1 MNLSEMDAQE
11 CRALLAISRVGRL
24 GCTRDGMPYVVPI
37 SFVYD
42 DGHIYSFSL
51 VGHKVLAMRGHPQV
65 CLEVD
70 EIHSPATGGACLPPA
85 ATRNCPK
92 LAIGAMSVTMPGR
105 CCRKRGQLV
114 GPRQ

>member
-51 VGHKVLAMRGHPQV
+51 VGHKVLAMRGHPQGV
-65 CLEVD
+65 SGSRRDPFPEQLVER
-70 EIHSPATGGACLPPA
+70 ACLRPLRG
-85 ATRNCPK
+85 TVRNWP
-92 LAIGAMSVTMPGR
+92 LA
-105 CCRKRGQLV
+105 Q
-114 GPRQ
+114 